1 MGIRHLVQG
10 EPDPRW
16 LGRPDVRRGLR
27 TVADA
32 GLVYD
37 LLTLPHQLPAA
48 IDTVRALPGRPPSG
62 GRKAADLCA
71 QLLAA
76 EPHATAE
83 RKRELR
89 TEAARK
95 ARQSPLFFDLT
106 LSLSNPI
113 LLFHASLGENARLA
127 RQAGDRDGD
136 AYWSGLVGE
145 VDEMIWQAVH
155 AGFGYFQR
163 EAGYTRTCCLTPT
176 GSRPC
181 RPGWTPAT
189 WPAWLRRHPPG
200 RAAAA
205 ARGIR
210 RRDRGRADR
219 ECLGQCQPRNQV
231 TAPGCRWPGS
241 ASRCGW
247 TACSPASCPAAP
259 WRAPLPAPSRTKH
272 GPGCAGHAA
281 EQPSRRGCPAADGD
295 AAGAGAQGDHDRRAE
310 DPGRADARPQDR

>member
-1 MGIRHLVQG
+1 M
-10 EPDPRW
+10 
-16 LGRPDVRRGLR
+16 
-27 TVADA
+27 
-32 GLVYD
+32 
-37 LLTLPHQLPAA
+37 
-48 IDTVRALPGRPPSG
+48 
-62 GRKAADLCA
+62 
-71 QLLAA
+71 
-76 EPHATAE
+76 
-83 RKRELR
+83 
-89 TEAARK
+89 
-95 ARQSPLFFDLT
+95 FFDLT

-113 LLFHASLGENARLA
+113 SLFHASLGENARLA

-181 RPGWTPAT
+181 RPGWMPAT
-189 WPAWLRRHPPG
+189 WPAWLRPVPARPPG

-231 TAPGCRWPGS
+231 TS
-241 ASRCGW
+241 AGLSLAGQRITLRLDGPLARILSGG
-247 TACSPASCPAAP
+247 TLARTIAC
-259 WRAPLPAPSRTKH
+259 PSRTKH

-295 AAGAGAQGDHDRRAE
+295 AAGAGARGDHDRRAE
-310 DPGRADARPQDR
+310 DPGRAGARPQDR

>member
-1 MGIRHLVQG
+1 
-10 EPDPRW
+10 
-16 LGRPDVRRGLR
+16 
-27 TVADA
+27 
-32 GLVYD
+32 
-37 LLTLPHQLPAA
+37 
-48 IDTVRALPGRPPSG
+48 
-62 GRKAADLCA
+62 
-71 QLLAA
+71 
-76 EPHATAE
+76 
-83 RKRELR
+83 
-89 TEAARK
+89 
-95 ARQSPLFFDLT
+95 LFFDLT

-113 LLFHASLGENARLA
+113 SLFHASLGENARLA

-181 RPGWTPAT
+181 RPGWMPAT
-189 WPAWLRRHPPG
+189 WPAWLRPVPARPPG

-231 TAPGCRWPGS
+231 TS
-241 ASRCGW
+241 AGLSLAGQRITLRLDGPLARILSGGTLARTIACPVPHEARSRLRGARGG
-247 TACSPASCPAAP
+247 TA
-259 WRAPLPAPSRTKH
+259 
-272 GPGCAGHAA
+272 
-281 EQPSRRGCPAADGD
+281 QPPRL
-295 AAGAGAQGDHDRRAE
+295 
-310 DPGRADARPQDR
+310 PGR